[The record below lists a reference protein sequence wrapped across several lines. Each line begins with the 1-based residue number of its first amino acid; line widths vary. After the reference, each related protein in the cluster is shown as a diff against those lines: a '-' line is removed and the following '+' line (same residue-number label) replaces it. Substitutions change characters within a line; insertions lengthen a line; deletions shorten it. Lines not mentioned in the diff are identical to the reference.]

1 MSASDD
7 PVLPARPSGTA
18 GRRFGLVAS
27 GLLGE
32 WQGLFLRNHLRDDAV
47 AGLSVAAAGLPFS
60 LAIALAS
67 GVAPSLGLVSAGL
80 AGLVA
85 ALFGG
90 TALAITGPAVGLVV
104 LLAAVVEQHGLH
116 GLLVVGLGCGVLQI
130 VLGLTGLGRLLHLV
144 PQAVV
149 AGFSTGIAVCVL
161 IGQMPRVLGLPPP
174 DQSHVLYVVSH
185 ISDEIA
191 GTDPA
196 SLAVALG
203 TIALCVLL
211 PRWLP
216 RVPAPLVATLL
227 AGGSSFFLPAT
238 LPALGD
244 ISHTFPTPHMPE
256 LSLETLRSLLA
267 STLMVFALASLEVRR
282 VTTALEKLTGRA
294 EDRLDR
300 DLVGQGLA
308 NLIVPL
314 FGSIPVTMVSA
325 RSALNVK
332 AGAASRRSAVI
343 QSLAVVGLALL
354 LGPLLARVPLASLAG
369 ILLLVAAKKVNPGEF
384 RQLWQRSRSEGA
396 VYAITFLVL
405 VLGDLLAGVQVG
417 LLAAFLIAAARLG
430 QLQVTLRRGGQHLR
444 VSLQGPLTFLSTRS
458 LDPLRKSLAEE
469 VPPSELIIDLTR
481 VTLLDIAGAEML
493 AELVDQLSGRGT
505 RVALLG
511 LQPSLEPILRGSDP
525 DGHVVARLARHES
538 EVHRLLDTES
548 AAEPARP
555 IDRLVRGVERFR
567 ADMKHYGK
575 LFETLAEGQTPHT
588 LFITCSDSRLVPNLI
603 TSTDPGEL
611 FVVRNVGNIIP
622 PFNSDDLPAEGA
634 AIEYAVAVLGI
645 KEIIVC
651 GHSGCGAMKAIIAGQ
666 PTGLP
671 SVDKWLAHARSVRLL
686 GSRPTP
692 EDAARFNALRQLEH
706 ISTYPMVRE
715 KLASGEIQLHAWF
728 FDIRRGQLYG
738 WDDDKESFVVLT
750 GEDAQARASSQH

>member
-1 MSASDD
+1 M
-7 PVLPARPSGTA
+7 A
-18 GRRFGLVAS
+18 GRRLEFVLS

-32 WQGLFLRNHLRDDAV
+32 WRQLFQRSHLRDDAV
-47 AGLSVAAAGLPFS
+47 AGLNVAAAGLPFS

-67 GVAPSLGLVSAGL
+67 GVAPSLGVVSASL
-80 AGLVA
+80 AGLMA

-130 VLGLTGLGRLLHLV
+130 GLGLTRLGRILHLV
-144 PQAVV
+144 PHAVV
-149 AGFSTGIAVCVL
+149 AGFSSGIAVCVL
-161 IGQMPRVLGLPPP
+161 IGQMPRALGLRPP

-203 TIALCVLL
+203 TIALCLLL

-216 RVPAPLVATLL
+216 RVPAPLVATIL
-227 AGGSSFFLPAT
+227 AAASAFFLPAT

-244 ISHTFPTPHMPE
+244 VSHTFPTPRMPE
-256 LSLETLRSLLA
+256 LSLETVRSLLA

-282 VTTALEKLTGRA
+282 VTTTLEKLTGRTD
-294 EDRLDR
+294 DRLDR

-308 NLIVPL
+308 NLLAPL
-314 FGSIPVTMVSA
+314 FGAIPVTMVSA
-325 RSALNVK
+325 RSSLNVK
-332 AGAASRRSAVI
+332 AGAATRRAAVI
-343 QSLAVVGLALL
+343 QSVAVLGLALL

-430 QLQVTLRRGGQHLR
+430 QLQVTLGRGGQHLR
-444 VSLQGPLTFLSTRS
+444 ISLQGPLTFMSTRS
-458 LDPLRKSLAEE
+458 LDPLRKSLADE
-469 VPPSELIIDLTR
+469 VPHSELVIDLTR

-525 DGHVVARLARHES
+525 DGHVIARLARHES
-538 EVHRLLDTES
+538 EVHRLLDAGS

-555 IDRLVRGVERFR
+555 IDRLVRGIERFR

-575 LFETLAEGQTPHT
+575 LFETLADGQTPHT

-611 FVVRNVGNIIP
+611 FIVRNVGNIIP
-622 PFNSDDLPAEGA
+622 PFNSDQLPAEGA
-634 AIEYAVAVLGI
+634 ALEYAVSVLGI

-651 GHSGCGAMKAIIAGQ
+651 GHSGCGAMKAIIAGT

-686 GSRPTP
+686 GSHPTP

-706 ISTYPMVRE
+706 ISTYPVVLE

-728 FDIRRGQLYG
+728 FDIRQGQLYG
-738 WDDDKESFVVLT
+738 WDDDKESFILLT
-750 GEDAQARASSQH
+750 GDDAHALVSSQH

>member
-1 MSASDD
+1 MPASDSA
-7 PVLPARPSGTA
+7 PPARLSGTA
-18 GRRFGLVAS
+18 GRRLEFVLS

-32 WQGLFLRNHLRDDAV
+32 WRQLLQRNHLRDDAV
-47 AGLSVAAAGLPFS
+47 AGFSVAADALPFS

-80 AGLVA
+80 AGIVA

-90 TALAITGPAVGLVV
+90 TVLAITGPAVGLVV

-130 VLGLTGLGRLLHLV
+130 LLGLTGLGRLLHLV

-149 AGFSTGIAVCVL
+149 AGFSAGIAVCVL

-196 SLAVALG
+196 ALGVALG

-227 AGGSSFFLPAT
+227 AAVSASFLPAT

-244 ISHTFPTPHMPE
+244 ISHTFPTPHMPD
-256 LSLETLRSLLA
+256 LSLEAFRSLLA
-267 STLMVFALASLEVRR
+267 STLMVFALASLEVRH
-282 VTTALEKLTGRA
+282 VSTALEKLTGRT

-308 NLIVPL
+308 NLLVPL

-332 AGAASRRSAVI
+332 AGAATRRAAMI

-417 LLAAFLIAAARLG
+417 LIAAFLIAAARLG

-444 VSLQGPLTFLSTRS
+444 LSLQGPLTFLSTRS

-493 AELVDQLSGRGT
+493 AELVDQLSSRGT

-525 DGHVVARLARHES
+525 DGHVIARLARHES
-538 EVHRLLDTES
+538 EVHRLLDAGS
-548 AAEPARP
+548 AAAEPARP

-622 PFNSDDLPAEGA
+622 PFNSDQLPAEGA
-634 AIEYAVAVLGI
+634 ALEYAVAVLGI

-651 GHSGCGAMKAIIAGQ
+651 GHSGCGAMKAIIAGK

-671 SVDKWLAHARSVRLL
+671 SVDQWLANARSVRLL
-686 GSRPTP
+686 GSHPTP

-706 ISTYPMVRE
+706 ISTYPVVRE

-728 FDIRRGQLYG
+728 FDIRRGQLHG

-750 GEDAQARASSQH
+750 GEDAQALASSQH

>member
-1 MSASDD
+1 MSASD
-7 PVLPARPSGTA
+7 PAPLARLSGTA
-18 GRRFGLVAS
+18 GRRLEFVLS

-32 WQGLFLRNHLRDDAV
+32 WRQLFQRGHLRDDV
-47 AGLSVAAAGLPFS
+47 IAGLSVAAAALPFS
-60 LAIALAS
+60 LAIAIAS

-80 AGLVA
+80 AGLMA

-90 TALAITGPAVGLVV
+90 PALAITGPAAGLVV
-104 LLAAVVEQHGLH
+104 LLAAVVEQHGLQ
-116 GLLVVGLGCGVLQI
+116 GLLVIGLGCGILQI

-149 AGFSTGIAVCVL
+149 GGFSSGIAVCVL
-161 IGQMPRVLGLPPP
+161 IGQMPRLLGLPPP
-174 DQSHVLYVVSH
+174 DQSHVLYVLSH
-185 ISDEIA
+185 LSDEIA

-196 SLAVALG
+196 ALAVGLG

-227 AGGSSFFLPAT
+227 AAVGTFFLPAT
-238 LPALGD
+238 LPILGD
-244 ISHTFPTPHMPE
+244 ISHTFPTPHLPD
-256 LSLETLRSLLA
+256 LSLTAIRSLFA
-267 STLMVFALASLEVRR
+267 STLMLFALASLEVRR
-282 VTTALEKLTGRA
+282 VTTTLGKMTGRT
-294 EDRLDR
+294 EDRLDQE
-300 DLVGQGLA
+300 LVGQGLA
-308 NLIVPL
+308 NLLVPF
-314 FGSIPVTMVSA
+314 FGSIPVMMVNA
-325 RSALNVK
+325 RSVLNVK
-332 AGAASRRSAVI
+332 AGAATRRAAVI
-343 QSLAVVGLALL
+343 QSLAVLGLALL

-369 ILLLVAAKKVNPGEF
+369 ILLLVAAKKLNPSEIS
-384 RQLWQRSRSEGA
+384 QLWQRSRSEGA
-396 VYAITFLVL
+396 VYVITFLVL
-405 VLGDLLAGVQVG
+405 VLGDLLAGLQVG
-417 LLAAFLIAAARLG
+417 LIAAFLIAAARLG

-444 VSLQGPLTFLSTRS
+444 LSLQGPLTFLSTRS
-458 LDPLRKSLAEE
+458 LDPLRNSLAEE

-525 DGHVVARLARHES
+525 DGHVIARLARHES
-538 EVHRLLDTES
+538 EVHRLLDAGST
-548 AAEPARP
+548 AEPARP
-555 IDRLVRGVERFR
+555 IDRLVRGIERFR

-622 PFNSDDLPAEGA
+622 PFNSDQLPAEGA
-634 AIEYAVAVLGI
+634 ALEYAVSVLGI

-651 GHSGCGAMKAIIAGQ
+651 GHSGCGAMKAIIAGE

-686 GSRPTP
+686 GRPTP

-706 ISTYPMVRE
+706 IATYPIVRE

-750 GEDAQARASSQH
+750 GEDAHALASSQH